1 MDNDN
6 PGIKEMLKYC
16 RVENSKFLIYP
27 EDLKFKD
34 FNEMLV
40 KNFKFDLRFESGF
53 NAMINLKKL
62 L

>member
-1 MDNDN
+1 
-6 PGIKEMLKYC
+6 MLKYC